1 MYRYGGKEATYK
13 HVHAH
18 QELKDDLLKWEDLP
32 YDASIIFVS
41 HEWIG
46 WSHPDPHGIQIKTF
60 LRVMNRLV
68 SREIKSVEMN
78 ISHVL
83 MYKSNHVTS
92 SKEWKDLLSRAYI
105 WFDWISMPQPSAM
118 PSTTSKEKK
127 NRMETDL
134 KNAVKSIPAYVEK
147 SDFVTIVA
155 PGCLHA
161 ERHDLTGEGKSKIC
175 FRTYRNR
182 GELIYHYLSL
192 LLSVCPC
199 KSHHTLHNEQDG
211 AYWKCLPHSYHEA
224 KFIQHFWLRQQK
236 ELQSGQIHK
245 TS

>member
-1 MYRYGGKEATYK
+1 MFIST
-13 HVHAH
+13 
-18 QELKDDLLKWEDLP
+18 DL
-32 YDASIIFVS
+32 
-41 HEWIG
+41 
-46 WSHPDPHGIQIKTF
+46 
-60 LRVMNRLV
+60 
-68 SREIKSVEMN
+68 
-78 ISHVL
+78 ISL
-83 MYKSNHVTS
+83 DTRRFMT
-92 SKEWKDLLSRAYI
+92 
-105 WFDWISMPQPSAM
+105 
-118 PSTTSKEKK
+118 
-127 NRMETDL
+127 L